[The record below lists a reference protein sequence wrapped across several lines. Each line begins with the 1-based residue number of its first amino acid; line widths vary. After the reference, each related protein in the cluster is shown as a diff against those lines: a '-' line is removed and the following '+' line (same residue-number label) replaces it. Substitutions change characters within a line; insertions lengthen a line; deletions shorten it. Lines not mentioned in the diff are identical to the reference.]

1 MDSEKIF
8 GDYPTTEEI
17 AIQTLRG
24 LIPDIISSNERFNS
38 NFYLLQWLKAQK
50 LNPEK
55 TEAMIRKSVQWRQDN
70 QIESG
75 CTDVAFLDFSE
86 KFGFA
91 FGTDK
96 DQCPVVCFPLG
107 GKDYRK
113 GISTYGKKEWVLYW
127 ARCYAQVEDRIFT
140 YNKQKNYETQRINY
154 DSSKELVFIVDSKG
168 LSAIQMASLD
178 VLRLSME
185 NATNLISYFP
195 ALFRVIIFINMNI
208 VFKGAFK
215 LLKPILQVP
224 YLTMEVYGS
233 DEREWKV
240 YH

>member
-1 MDSEKIF
+1 MDSRKLF
-8 GDYPTTEEI
+8 GDFPTTEEI
-17 AIQTLRG
+17 AIQSLRG

-55 TEAMIRKSVQWRQDN
+55 TETMIRKSVQWRQDN

-75 CTDVAFLDFSE
+75 WTDETFLDFLE
-86 KFGFA
+86 KFGFV

-127 ARCYAQVEDRIFT
+127 AKFYAQVEDRIFT
-140 YNKQKNYETQRINY
+140 HNKQKNDETQRINY
-154 DSSKELVFIVDSKG
+154 DSSTELVFIVDSKG

-178 VLRLSME
+178 VLRLSIE
-185 NATNLISYFP
+185 NVTNFVNYFP
-195 ALFRVIIFINMNI
+195 
-208 VFKGAFK
+208 
-215 LLKPILQVP
+215 
-224 YLTMEVYGS
+224 S
-233 DEREWKV
+233 DCSE
-240 YH
+240 